1 MFSFRRGFA
10 LTAQDCHTEL
20 VNAKARLPVRFARI
34 KHHLSICDANQ
45 EEPKE
50 KVLGANMSDDVD
62 VVYPVVLVEVDGIKT
77 RALLDTVVGSSY
89 ASTKL
94 ISALRKRPVE
104 TKTKTIEMMIGST
117 TTRVEIYNAEVKST
131 NGKFKM
137 NVSLTKVHKPE
148 LVRIENP

>member
-1 MFSFRRGFA
+1 M
-10 LTAQDCHTEL
+10 H
-20 VNAKARLPVRFARI
+20 
-34 KHHLSICDANQ
+34 Q

-77 RALLDTVVGSSY
+77 RALLDTGVGSSY
-89 ASTKL
+89 LSTKL

-131 NGKFKM
+131 NDKFKM

-148 LVRIENP
+148 LVRIENPKKKELISRYSHLEGVHMDDDNTKCQLPIHLVLGVAE